1 MKEQRKRAFL
11 LPITHREH
19 LSTASLDNHW
29 IIQLLEINYLTE
41 RSIHLVRSISGRLSH
56 LTFLFLHQ
64 FLFFITLGWTYD
76 IPLLSQA
83 ILAKLTFLISVS
95 CSRENPTP
103 FSFVSYQK
111 RSPFL
116 KFLKSVK
123 CDMLSLYHGAKTF
136 RSKSSC
142 QARSFPEVL
151 SENWGSCLEVF
162 LFV

>member
-11 LPITHREH
+11 LSITHREH
-19 LSTASLDNHW
+19 LSTASLDNYW

-41 RSIHLVRSISGRLSH
+41 RSIHLVRSISGRLPH
-56 LTFLFLHQ
+56 LTFLFLRQ
-64 FLFFITLGWTYD
+64 FLFFITLGWTYP
-76 IPLLSQA
+76 IPLLSQT

-95 CSRENPTP
+95 CAGENPTP

-123 CDMLSLYHGAKTF
+123 MWYAYKSLPLSQNF
-136 RSKSSC
+136 RKRIFRTKSSC
-142 QARSFPEVL
+142 QAR
-151 SENWGSCLEVF
+151 
-162 LFV
+162 